1 MINPDYIIY
10 TDGACLGNP
19 GEGGWAA
26 IIIND
31 KLKTEKKI
39 FGSELSTTNNRM
51 ELTAVIKSLSSLPNG
66 SKVNIV
72 TDSKYVI
79 NGIESWII
87 NWKKNNW
94 RGSNKKEVK
103 NKELWI
109 LLDKATENLQIKW
122 NWVKGH
128 SGNKYND
135 EVDQLAR
142 TEAIKLQKF

>member
-19 GEGGWAA
+19 GEGGWAT
-26 IIIND
+26 IIINN

-51 ELTAVIKSLSSLPNG
+51 ELTAVIKSLSSIPNG
-66 SKVNIV
+66 SKVNIF

-103 NKELWI
+103 NKELWM
-109 LLDKATENLQIKW
+109 LLDQATENLQIHW

-128 SGNKYND
+128 SGDKYND

>member
-1 MINPDYIIY
+1 
-10 TDGACLGNP
+10 
-19 GEGGWAA
+19 
-26 IIIND
+26 
-31 KLKTEKKI
+31 
-39 FGSELSTTNNRM
+39 M
-51 ELTAVIKSLSSLPNG
+51 ELTAVIKSLNSIPNG
-66 SKVNIV
+66 SKVYIF

-79 NGIESWII
+79 NGIESWIT

-103 NKELWI
+103 NKELWM
-109 LLDKATENLQIKW
+109 LLDQATENLQIHW

-128 SGNKYND
+128 SGDKYND

>member
-1 MINPDYIIY
+1 MNFILINPDYIIY

-19 GEGGWAA
+19 GEGGWAT
-26 IIIND
+26 IIINN
-31 KLKTEKKI
+31 KVKTEKKI

-51 ELTAVIKSLSSLPNG
+51 ELTAVIKGLNSLPNG
-66 SKVNIV
+66 SKVYIF

-79 NGIESWII
+79 NGIESWIT

-103 NKELWI
+103 NKELWM
-109 LLDKATENLQIKW
+109 LLDQATENLQIHW

-128 SGNKYND
+128 SGDKYNERAD
-135 EVDQLAR
+135 KLA
-142 TEAIKLQKF
+142 TTAI